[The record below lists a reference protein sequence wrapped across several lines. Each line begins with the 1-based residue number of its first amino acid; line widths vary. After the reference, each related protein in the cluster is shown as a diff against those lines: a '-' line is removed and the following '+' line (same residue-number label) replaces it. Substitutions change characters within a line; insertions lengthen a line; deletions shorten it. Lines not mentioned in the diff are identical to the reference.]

1 MMIKDILDHE
11 VIIQKHSNE
20 QKLFPHHIIEALDQR
35 DRLQY
40 PVLNG
45 KQITDLVKKK
55 VDVSSTI
62 TAERIAEMRKA
73 GQIEFSELGYNQFV
87 YWLPDERFIKQ
98 YPFLKKVKHDFY
110 NILPLLNF
118 ILLLL
123 ILTTT

>member
-20 QKLFPHHIIEALDQR
+20 QKLFPHHIIEVLDQR

-40 PVLNG
+40 PVLNE

-55 VDVSSTI
+55 VDVSATK
-62 TAERIAEMRKA
+62 TGERIAEMRKA
-73 GQIEFSELGYNQFV
+73 GQIEFSELGYNQYV
-87 YWLPDERFIKQ
+87 YWLSDERFIKQ
-98 YPFLKKVKHDFY
+98 YPFLKKVEHDFY

-123 ILTTT
+123 ILTLS